1 MLDETDGWM
10 RRICYF
16 FFLMIRRP
24 PRSTLF
30 PYTTL
35 FRSPGKEALLAD
47 HDGGDGRCGRCSGC
61 RRLGIA
67 LLAVGRAVAAAF
79 GTGLGDGG
87 RHVGQHALDHGRL
100 LVGGVL
106 RAEIGRAACWGRV

>member
-1 MLDETDGWM
+1 
-10 RRICYF
+10 
-16 FFLMIRRP
+16 MIRRP

-35 FRSPGKEALLAD
+35 FRSVVVAAITASFASGGFGGRSGRCDRRRCRAKAEQALEPGKEALLAD

-87 RHVGQHALDHGRL
+87 RH
-100 LVGGVL
+100 
-106 RAEIGRAACWGRV
+106 EIG